1 MKTNDSATAS
11 IQPKSTLDDVRR
23 AMQAPLPGWPA
34 QRKMA
39 PLHRDMVIS
48 QATLDQARL
57 SSVLVLL
64 YPKQGELHFVL
75 TLRADTLNKHK
86 GQISLPGGSCDPGDL
101 DFTDTALRETHEELG
116 IALEGIQVLGALSP
130 MYVPPSNFLIHP
142 IVAVTPTQPYFSPNV
157 GEVAAII
164 EVPMSDLLNTALIS
178 IQQRPATSMGGQ
190 LISVPTFYAN
200 GHYVWGATAM
210 ILAEFAELMQPTLSP
225 ERRHP

>member
-11 IQPKSTLDDVRR
+11 IQPKLTLDDVRR

-39 PLHRDMVIS
+39 PLHRDMITS

-86 GQISLPGGSCDPGDL
+86 GQISLPGGSCDPDDL

-142 IVAVTPTQPYFSPNV
+142 IVAVTPTQPYW
-157 GEVAAII
+157 
-164 EVPMSDLLNTALIS
+164 TK
-178 IQQRPATSMGGQ
+178 Q
-190 LISVPTFYAN
+190 LIHLLHQILPLCLIQST
-200 GHYVWGATAM
+200 VWLNQDR
-210 ILAEFAELMQPTLSP
+210 IQKDLRKIYLRDCEI
-225 ERRHP
+225 